1 MYKRPDY
8 ETALANTAFS
18 WHAGTSYSAYIA
30 LANVPIHE
38 FFQAPAACIEAYRTG
53 RARARE
59 LFGPDVAM
67 AGPATPPVSYGHPNG
82 LGAKLYFPDG
92 GEVAVEHLCADSLD
106 HGIDVLR
113 RPVDYA
119 RAGMAPFY
127 IEFREKLRAA
137 FPGEAVGLS
146 YGAEGPLTSAYELR
160 GDAFFLDPFDEPEK
174 TKEFL
179 RLLTSSIL
187 DFHAFR
193 CRLDGREPMN
203 PNSAGMCDDIASML
217 PPRLWDEFVLPY
229 WEQYYSGM
237 TTGTRS
243 AHVENLKPDQL
254 PFLEDIG
261 LCFYDPSISP
271 DLDPKVIAARCRVPF
286 LWRLGSFHYRT
297 MSCQD
302 VRDFVFQAV
311 SDGASQVCTYV
322 AEDTCDTATVAKVH
336 AFIQAGKEVRQAL
349 ENGGTRADIAAWV
362 SPEGRKRFWTFW
374 PDQRL
379 ARRA

>member
-1 MYKRPDY
+1 
-8 ETALANTAFS
+8 
-18 WHAGTSYSAYIA
+18 
-30 LANVPIHE
+30 
-38 FFQAPAACIEAYRTG
+38 
-53 RARARE
+53 
-59 LFGPDVAM
+59 
-67 AGPATPPVSYGHPNG
+67 
-82 LGAKLYFPDG
+82 
-92 GEVAVEHLCADSLD
+92 
-106 HGIDVLR
+106 
-113 RPVDYA
+113 VDYA